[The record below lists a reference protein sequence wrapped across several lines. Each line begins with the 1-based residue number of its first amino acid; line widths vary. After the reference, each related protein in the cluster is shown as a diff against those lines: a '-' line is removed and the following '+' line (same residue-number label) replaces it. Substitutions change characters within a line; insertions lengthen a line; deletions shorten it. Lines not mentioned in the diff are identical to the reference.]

1 MWSHSSWRGT
11 VDIEAD
17 RLALLDDRGIPHE
30 VQNLFIGNERIVAP
44 AVHSE
49 EVGPGLPPT
58 QLLAYEDPTDEQVPA
73 REGLLE
79 SMAQERTPRPVY
91 LTVRRCFMKH

>member
-30 VQNLFIGNERIVAP
+30 VQDLFLGNERIIAP
-44 AVHSE
+44 TLHSVE
-49 EVGPGLPPT
+49 IGPGLPPT
-58 QLLAYEDPTDEQVPA
+58 QLLA
-73 REGLLE
+73 
-79 SMAQERTPRPVY
+79 
-91 LTVRRCFMKH
+91 